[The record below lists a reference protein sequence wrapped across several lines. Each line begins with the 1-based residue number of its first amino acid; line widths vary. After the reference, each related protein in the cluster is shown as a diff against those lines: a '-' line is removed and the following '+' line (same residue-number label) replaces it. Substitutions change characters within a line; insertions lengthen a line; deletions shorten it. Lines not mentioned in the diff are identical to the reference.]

1 MDKERQRDF
10 TRETF
15 NSNSIVSATEY
26 TGLIYPAIDSEE
38 EAEAYTEDFKIN
50 AQKKAETGRKPRS

>member
-1 MDKERQRDF
+1 MDRKRQRDF

-26 TGLIYPAIDSEE
+26 TGLIYPVIDSEE

-50 AQKKAETGRKPRS
+50 MQKKAEIEHKPQN